1 MSKVAMESSSRINT
15 TGSKYTVATGTG
27 AVPSTSTSKR
37 SRKAALG
44 GDEFM
49 AAAIGDTAWLRQTL
63 KEGKNPANFDK
74 NGLSAIHLA
83 ALHGRMECLK
93 LLVEKYHVS
102 VNLASSTGWR
112 PIHLC
117 INSRT
122 GKRALECLQYL
133 LDAGADPSAPNE
145 DLMTPTHQAAIE
157 GSVKCMAALLAGGG
171 DISTPDCNGHL
182 PLDYAKIWGHRK
194 CARILASETW
204 KREKEAELTKVTELQ
219 QLKNLKDAV
228 DGWEEQ
234 DQQAYK
240 NIQSEAS
247 FSEWMDKKGIS
258 DKQSPRLVSHKK
270 ESATLGAMANQLY
283 QANSPRKA
291 NVPSVKLQA
300 VTEKTTG
307 KGKAAGSKGK
317 TQTKSAAAPAK
328 SPGAERVAPRERL
341 CKGKTK
347 PKLEPVPKV
356 KVPILQITGEQNED
370 KVNLYMQPVPDLS
383 QEVID
388 RILLEKLSPHERP
401 LSFKC
406 KNIIDAQ
413 HRRLYDSSVKPLEEV
428 YAHLSNDKSSTL
440 FPGVS
445 NGGSSAASTRTSS
458 TSSKDS
464 FDNQRIADALKHIA
478 KPYKFPQMQGEDFT
492 YGFEVL

>member
-1 MSKVAMESSSRINT
+1 MSKVLGESVSRT
-15 TGSKYTVATGTG
+15 ATGTASKYTGVG
-27 AVPSTSTSKR
+27 APSTSTSKR
-37 SRKAALG
+37 NRRGALG
-44 GDEFM
+44 SDEFM
-49 AAAIGDTAWLRQTL
+49 AAAIGDTAWLRQSL
-63 KEGKNPANFDK
+63 KDGKNPANFDK
-74 NGLSAIHLA
+74 NGLSSIHLA

-93 LLVEKYHVS
+93 LLVEKYRVS
-102 VNLASSTGWR
+102 TNLASSTGWR
-112 PIHLC
+112 PVHLC

-133 LDAGADPSAPNE
+133 LDNGADPSAPNE

-157 GSVKCMAALLAGGG
+157 GSMKCLEALLARGA

-204 KREKEAELTKVTELQ
+204 KREKESELAKLSELQ

-228 DGWEEQ
+228 DELENQ
-234 DQQAYK
+234 DQQAYRD
-240 NIQSEAS
+240 IQVDQT
-247 FSEWMDKKGIS
+247 FREWLDGKGLS
-258 DKQSPRLVSHKK
+258 DQPSPRIVSHKR
-270 ESATLGAMANQLY
+270 ESASLGMMANQLY

-291 NVPSVKLQA
+291 NAPVIKVQA
-300 VTEKTTG
+300 VDDNKNKNAGRG
-307 KGKAAGSKGK
+307 KVVESSSKGK
-317 TQTKSAAAPAK
+317 SQMKSMEVAK
-328 SPGAERVAPRERL
+328 SDGAERRATERL
-341 CKGKTK
+341 CKGKRK

-356 KVPILQITGEQNED
+356 KVPIVPITGEKNRD
-370 KVNLYMQPVPDLS
+370 KVELHVHPVPELS

-413 HRRLYDSSVKPLEEV
+413 HRRLYEGDVKPLEEV
-428 YAHLSNDKSSTL
+428 YAHLSNDRSSNL
-440 FPGVS
+440 FPGGGNSSSPSS
-445 NGGSSAASTRTSS
+445 NKTSQSSER
-458 TSSKDS
+458 DS
-464 FDNQRIADALKHIA
+464 FDNRRLADAMKHIA
-478 KPYKFPQMQGEDFT
+478 KPYRFPQIYGEDHK

>member
-1 MSKVAMESSSRINT
+1 MESSSRIKT
-15 TGSKYTVATGTG
+15 TGSNYTIATGAG

-37 SRKAALG
+37 SRKVALG

-63 KEGKNPANFDK
+63 KEGKNPENFDK

-83 ALHGRMECLK
+83 ALHGRIECLK

-122 GKRALECLQYL
+122 GKRSLECMKYL
-133 LDAGADPSAPNE
+133 LDMGADPSLPNE

-157 GSVKCMAALLAGGG
+157 GSVKCMAALLAHNA

-194 CARILASETW
+194 CARLLASETW

-228 DGWEEQ
+228 DDCEQ
-234 DQQAYK
+234 QDLQAYK
-240 NIQSEAS
+240 EIQADQL
-247 FSEWMDKKGIS
+247 FDEWMEKKGIA
-258 DKQSPRLVSHKK
+258 DKQSPQLVSHKK
-270 ESATLGAMANQLY
+270 ESSTLGAMANQLY

-291 NVPSVKLQA
+291 NVPAVKLQA
-300 VTEKTTG
+300 VGEKTAA
-307 KGKAAGSKGK
+307 KGKAKDSKGK
-317 TQTKSAAAPAK
+317 TQTKSTPAPVNT
-328 SPGAERVAPRERL
+328 SGAERIVAKERL

-347 PKLEPVPKV
+347 PKLEPVAKV
-356 KVPILQITGEQNED
+356 KVPILEITGNQNLD
-370 KVNLYMQPVPDLS
+370 KVKLYTQPVPDLP

-413 HRRLYDSSVKPLEEV
+413 HRRLYDDSIKPIQEV
-428 YAHLSNDKSSTL
+428 YAHISNDKSSVL
-440 FPGVS
+440 FPGVTGS
-445 NGGSSAASTRTSS
+445 GSSSTRTSS
-458 TSSKDS
+458 ISDSDS
-464 FDNQRIADALKHIA
+464 FNNQRIAGALKHIA
-478 KPYKFPQMQGEDFT
+478 KPYKFPQIHGEDYT

>member
-194 CARILASETW
+194 CARSLRHSEPC
-204 KREKEAELTKVTELQ
+204 
-219 QLKNLKDAV
+219 
-228 DGWEEQ
+228 
-234 DQQAYK
+234 Y
-240 NIQSEAS
+240 
-247 FSEWMDKKGIS
+247 
-258 DKQSPRLVSHKK
+258 
-270 ESATLGAMANQLY
+270 NQLY

-291 NVPSVKLQA
+291 HVPSVKLQA

-328 SPGAERVAPRERL
+328 SAGAERVAPRERL

-413 HRRLYDSSVKPLEEV
+413 HRRLYDSRVKPLEEV